1 MLTAQAHNWT
11 RLFLL
16 LRILIIKTGAA
27 LSESGLSLFL
37 SSFSD
42 FSSFFFVVAK
52 LKIQKKRQTGLFSWP
67 RWESESALIERG
79 GECVGVCEWGGG
91 AGRHRHTGGTHSIT
105 KLCEVNEFNNV
116 RKAI

>member
-11 RLFLL
+11 RLFSL

-27 LSESGLSLFL
+27 LSESGLSLFW

-52 LKIQKKRQTGLFSWP
+52 LKIQKKKADGAVFMAQVG
-67 RWESESALIERG
+67 ERIG
-79 GECVGVCEWGGG
+79 PNREGWGVCG
-91 AGRHRHTGGTHSIT
+91 
-105 KLCEVNEFNNV
+105 CV
-116 RKAI
+116 